1 MISQSFGF
9 SYRYYKE
16 TIDKYINMDPR
27 EINFQNRVILPML
40 EALLTN
46 TGIEVVDASTLYR
59 PSKGIKE
66 EWYRRNGD
74 KAVSPPDLLLVKNWN
89 NTNMGANKVLTGGKE
104 PEFFAAV
111 EIKQPY
117 SEERICGKEMK
128 DYTEGLMRQI
138 EGYLDSERI
147 EKVILTDC
155 FRWQFFMSEKA
166 RRDILAGWKEER
178 ILGKKII
185 YSDPIDFVNDKKQ
198 WKQGGLLSEDKMT
211 IGEPEEWNMLRENL
225 LYFLNL
231 KGI

>member
-74 KAVSPPDLLLVKNWN
+74 KAVSPP
-89 NTNMGANKVLTGGKE
+89 
-104 PEFFAAV
+104 
-111 EIKQPY
+111 
-117 SEERICGKEMK
+117 ICFWLKIGIILIW
-128 DYTEGLMRQI
+128 GQI
-138 EGYLDSERI
+138 RY
-147 EKVILTDC
+147 
-155 FRWQFFMSEKA
+155 
-166 RRDILAGWKEER
+166 
-178 ILGKKII
+178 
-185 YSDPIDFVNDKKQ
+185 
-198 WKQGGLLSEDKMT
+198 
-211 IGEPEEWNMLRENL
+211 
-225 LYFLNL
+225 
-231 KGI
+231 